1 VTGRAG
7 RPLNA
12 DDALWFTEE
21 NVGQLGRITVDGS
34 ITEYPLDPGWF
45 PTGIAA
51 DASGKVWFT
60 EELSNVIGRIN
71 ANKPNAF
78 GTLKRFPVP
87 TDGALPCD
95 ITLGQDGNMW
105 FTELAGRNIGRIK
118 PKGRIKEFP
127 VPGESG
133 MAGIHRRSGREH
145 LVLRGVRGL
154 HRTHH
159 PELTAT
165 SAAPRAG
172 TG

>member
-1 VTGRAG
+1 MDTSGTILAEYDL
-7 RPLNA
+7 PTQ
-12 DDALWFTEE
+12 DALPW
-21 NVGQLGRITVDGS
+21 
-34 ITEYPLDPGWF
+34 
-45 PTGIAA
+45 
-51 DASGKVWFT
+51 
-60 EELSNVIGRIN
+60 
-71 ANKPNAF
+71 
-78 GTLKRFPVP
+78 
-87 TDGALPCD
+87 D
-95 ITLGQDGNMW
+95 ITLGPDGNMW

>member
-1 VTGRAG
+1 MTGRAG
-7 RPLNA
+7 KPLNA

-34 ITEYPLDPGWF
+34 ITEYPLDPGSF

-60 EELSNVIGRIN
+60 EELSNVI
-71 ANKPNAF
+71 
-78 GTLKRFPVP
+78 
-87 TDGALPCD
+87 D
-95 ITLGQDGNMW
+95 
-105 FTELAGRNIGRIK
+105 RIK